1 MFTYVL
7 IPGAGGEAWYWHRVV
22 AELDRRGRAGLAVDL
37 PAADDTAG
45 LSDYV
50 DAVLRT
56 IRDRR
61 QLVLVAQSLGGFTAP
76 IVCERVP
83 VDLLVLVNAMIPA
96 PGESGEKWWTNTG
109 HEQAR
114 AEQAAK
120 DGRRVSAE
128 FDPFEEFFHDVPQD
142 VVDEAIRRGEPPQS
156 GTPMSEPSPL
166 TAWPD
171 VPTRVL
177 TARDDRFF
185 PAEFQ
190 RRVSRERL
198 GITPDELP
206 GGHLVALSHPIELT
220 DRLEAYVAG
229 LSADEDA
236 PRRARAPG
244 PADAQR

>member
-22 AELDRRGRAGLAVDL
+22 AELERRGHVGVAVDL

-50 DAVLRT
+50 DVVLRA
-56 IRDRR
+56 IGDRR
-61 QLVLVAQSLGGFTAP
+61 DLVLVAQSLGGFTAP

-83 VDLLVLVNAMIPA
+83 VDLLALLNAMIPA
-96 PGESGEKWWTNTG
+96 PGESGEEWWTNTG

-114 AEQAAK
+114 AEKAAR
-120 DGRRVSAE
+120 DGRMVTAE

-142 VVDEAIRRGEPPQS
+142 VIDEAIRRGEPPQS
-156 GTPMSEPSPL
+156 GTPMFEPWPL

-177 TARDDRFF
+177 TAHDDRFF
-185 PAEFQ
+185 PVEFQ

-198 GITPDELP
+198 GITPDEIP
-206 GGHLVALSHPIELT
+206 GGHLVALSQPVELT
-220 DRLEAYVAG
+220 DRLEAYVAELG
-229 LSADEDA
+229 VDGDA
-236 PRRARAPG
+236 SRRVRPPG
-244 PADAQR
+244 PADAQK

>member
-1 MFTYVL
+1 VFTCVL

-22 AELDRRGRAGLAVDL
+22 AELERRGRVGIAVDL

-50 DAVLRT
+50 DAVVQA
-56 IRDRR
+56 IGDRE

-83 VDLLVLVNAMIPA
+83 VDLLVLLNAMIPA
-96 PGESGEKWWTNTG
+96 PGESGNDWWTNTG

-114 AEQAAK
+114 AERAAR
-120 DGRRVSAE
+120 DGRKLNAE

-142 VVDEAIRRGEPPQS
+142 VIDEAIRRGEPPQS
-156 GTPMSEPSPL
+156 GTPMSEPWPL
-166 TAWPD
+166 AAWPD

-185 PAEFQ
+185 PVEFQ
-190 RRVSRERL
+190 RRVSADRL
-198 GITPDELP
+198 GITPDEMP
-206 GGHLVALSHPIELT
+206 GGHLVALSQPTNLT
-220 DRLEAYVAG
+220 DRLEAYVAE
-229 LSADEDA
+229 LDVDEDVF
-236 PRRARAPG
+236 RRARG

>member
-1 MFTYVL
+1 VFTYVL

-22 AELDRRGRAGLAVDL
+22 DELGRRGRIGIAVDL

-45 LSDYV
+45 LPEYVAAVV
-50 DAVLRT
+50 DA
-56 IRDRR
+56 IGERR
-61 QLVLVAQSLGGFTAP
+61 RLVLVAQSLGGFTAP

-96 PGESGEKWWTNTG
+96 PGESGAEWWTNTG

-114 AEQAAK
+114 AEHAARA
-120 DGRRVSAE
+120 GRELPDE
-128 FDPFEEFFHDVPQD
+128 FDPSDEFFHDVPQE
-142 VVDEAIRRGEPPQS
+142 VIDEAIKRGEPAQS
-156 GTPMSEPSPL
+156 GTPMAQPWPL

-190 RRVSRERL
+190 RRIARERL
-198 GITPDELP
+198 GITPDETP
-206 GGHLVALSHPIELT
+206 GGHLVALSRPLELA
-220 DRLEAYVAG
+220 DRLEAYIAELEQTRAG
-229 LSADEDA
+229 SGSD
-236 PRRARAPG
+236 
-244 PADAQR
+244 

>member
-1 MFTYVL
+1 MFTFAL

-22 AELDRRGRAGLAVDL
+22 AELDRRERVGIAVDL

-45 LSDYV
+45 LTEYAE
-50 DAVLRT
+50 AVVAAVGE
-56 IRDRR
+56 RR
-61 QLVLVAQSLGGFTAP
+61 RVVLVAQSLGGFTAP

-96 PGESGEKWWTNTG
+96 PGESGAEWWTNTR

-114 AEQAAK
+114 AEHATRT
-120 DGRRVSAE
+120 GRDLPDE

-142 VVDEAIRRGEPPQS
+142 VIDEAVRRGEPAQS
-156 GTPMSEPSPL
+156 GTPMAQPWPL
-166 TAWPD
+166 EAWPD

-190 RRVSRERL
+190 RRVARERL
-198 GITPDELP
+198 GITPDQTP
-206 GGHLVALSHPIELT
+206 GGHLVALSRPVELT
-220 DRLEAYVAG
+220 DRLEAYGAE
-229 LSADEDA
+229 LA
-236 PRRARAPG
+236 PTDRSSRATGRG
-244 PADAQR
+244 RADAQT